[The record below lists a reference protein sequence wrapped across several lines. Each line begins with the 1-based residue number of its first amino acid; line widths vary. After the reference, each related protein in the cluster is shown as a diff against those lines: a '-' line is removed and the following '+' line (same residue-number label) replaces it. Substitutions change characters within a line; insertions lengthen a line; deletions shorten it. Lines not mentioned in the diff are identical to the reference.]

1 MSIDYYQNEITLRDY
16 FITKLEDYKSKFSA
30 YDKFPELK
38 QIYEN
43 VVTEID
49 NQIAVQTN
57 LKTKAEGAKTTAP
70 VVAAGATSLGTGP
83 TGCRDDKRYNEFLP
97 GSQSNFDQRGGS
109 NPEVFKMVFGFMEPI
124 TSQLLT
130 DAGCTDYFDCIKKY
144 TMVEGHPNR
153 KEGYKIMKL
162 TKDNQNCPDSYFDL
176 GKFVEFAGNEVGED
190 LINPTDVISLEYKF
204 VTNPDVADA
213 INTGNVKYT
222 TGDQNLKLDLSKTI
236 FQAASQINYLEMVNF
251 DKVPS
256 LGVEIYLVDDTQG
269 PACAIASYPATLYR
283 NSYLTKSD
291 TEQLNSL
298 SDCPETK
305 KQFSIQN
312 GYVKA
317 KEGEQINDDNTRKI
331 IEELQQ
337 KMKVGVLLDTEIV
350 LKRVGKGKYVYDY
363 TRNIGENIKTSF
375 VWASAFVLAHRYYG
389 VSNLDQLVNLI
400 GDKSYNNF
408 VKICQEEL
416 IRTYKLTLQ
425 AAIKNGKENVV
436 LTSVGG
442 GAFGNNEGWILEA
455 IRQALVEYQK
465 YPLKVYY
472 LARGVK
478 EQYKIFE
485 DETNWE
491 KEIQSSNPA
500 RQTQS
505 SPISLSEIK
514 KKRKKKE
521 KKKTP
526 EPQNIMMLERKR
538 REEKL
543 MNLMK

>member
-16 FITKLEDYKSKFSA
+16 FITKLEDYKNKFSA

-49 NQIAVQTN
+49 NQITIQTN

-70 VVAAGATSLGTGP
+70 SIAAGATPLGTGP

-97 GSQSNFDQRGGS
+97 GPQTNFGQDGRLS
-109 NPEVFKMVFGFMEPI
+109 NPEVFKMVFGFIEPS
-124 TSQLLT
+124 TPQLLR
-130 DAGCTDYFDCIKKY
+130 DEGCADYFNCIKKY
-144 TMVEGHPNR
+144 TMVEDHPNDE
-153 KEGYKIMKL
+153 EGYKIMKL
-162 TKDNQNCPDSYFDL
+162 TKVNQNCPDSYFDL
-176 GKFVEFAGNEVGED
+176 GKFVEFAGNETDVD
-190 LINPTDVISLEYKF
+190 LIKPTDVRSLEYKF

-213 INTGNVKYT
+213 INTGNVTYT
-222 TGDQNLKLDLSKTI
+222 TGNQNLKLDLSKTI
-236 FQAASQINYLEMVNF
+236 FQAASQINYLEMVDSDNI
-251 DKVPS
+251 PS

-291 TEQLNSL
+291 TDQLNSL
-298 SDCPETK
+298 SDCPVTQQ
-305 KQFSIQN
+305 QFSIQN
-312 GYVKA
+312 GYVRA
-317 KEGEQINDDNTRKI
+317 KKGEQINDDNTRKI

-350 LKRVGKGKYVYDY
+350 LKREVKDRRVYEY
-363 TRNIGENIKTSF
+363 TRNIGDNIKTSF
-375 VWASAFVLAHRYYG
+375 VWASAFVLASGYYEKD
-389 VSNLDQLVNLI
+389 LKTLI
-400 GDKSYNNF
+400 DDNSYNNF

-442 GAFGNNEGWILEA
+442 GAFGNNEDWILEA
-455 IRQALVEYQK
+455 IRQALVEYQQ

-472 LARGVK
+472 LARSIK
-478 EQYKIFE
+478 DKYKIFE
-485 DETNWE
+485 DENNWE
-491 KEIQSSNPA
+491 RVLQSSTGGA
-500 RQTQS
+500 RFA
-505 SPISLSEIK
+505 SPISLSQIK
-514 KKRKKKE
+514 KKKKKKE

-526 EPQNIMMLERKR
+526 EPQNIMILERKR

-543 MNLMK
+543 KNLMK